1 MMLLLLAGSSTGW
14 AETWLNYPGLEGW
27 KFINLAVFITA
38 GIILLRRPL
47 REALVARQERIRLQL
62 AEAEKERDTAQARLS
77 EAEAQVARIDTD
89 VATLREQAKSEAQM
103 ERRRLS
109 EATDKEIEKMRT
121 QAEREIETAGKVA
134 RKELQKF
141 LAHRSVELA
150 REAVRTQ
157 IRPDDDSR
165 LIQEGIGQLRRTGA

>member
-1 MMLLLLAGSSTGW
+1 MEW
-14 AETWLNYPGLEGW
+14 ADTWLNYPGLEGW
-27 KFINLAVFITA
+27 KFINLAIFLTA
-38 GIILLRRPL
+38 GIVILRRPL

-62 AEAEKERDTAQARLS
+62 AEAEKELNAAQARLT
-77 EAEAQVARIDTD
+77 EAEALVARVDTD
-89 VATLREQAKSEAQM
+89 VATLREQAKNEAQM
-103 ERRRLS
+103 ERHRLS
-109 EATDKEIEKMRT
+109 EATDKEIEKMRH

-150 REAVRTQ
+150 REAVRAQ
-157 IRPDDDSR
+157 LRPDDDAR

>member
-1 MMLLLLAGSSTGW
+1 MEW

-27 KFINLAVFITA
+27 KFINLAIFLTA
-38 GIILLRRPL
+38 GIMILRRPL
-47 REALVARQERIRLQL
+47 SEALVARQEKIRLQL
-62 AEAEKERDTAQARLS
+62 AEAEKERDVAQASLS
-77 EAEAQVARIDTD
+77 EAEALVARIDTD
-89 VATLREQAKSEAQM
+89 IAALRDQAKNEAQM

-109 EATDKEIEKMRT
+109 VATDKEIEKMRH